1 MVEIKYRIIED
12 FDELKT
18 LDRYQ
23 FDDWGEIEGFFMIRF
38 NDKAYNDETYHENE
52 LRLGEEGWE
61 LINVWFSSRQS
72 R

>member
-12 FDELKT
+12 LDELKAF
-18 LDRYQ
+18 DRYR
-23 FDDWGEIEGFFMIRF
+23 FDDWRNRGIRL